1 MYVSLY
7 RIVLFKR
14 NVISYLISYEY
25 KSFFNFKL
33 VKIFHISLFHCTY
46 CIYRSQYFHPCSAS
60 LRVPI
65 VRWSYLCSRTRAKG
79 RKVRSKMAITINR
92 VLRCLGGA
100 ALKSRMSSGYE
111 RPFSLSL
118 FARGVWRE
126 ARGAWRATSCETH
139 RLESGAPR
147 GANLV
152 RRERDQAGPNR
163 FVVRA
168 PMPDLS
174 YCS

>member
-1 MYVSLY
+1 
-7 RIVLFKR
+7 
-14 NVISYLISYEY
+14 
-25 KSFFNFKL
+25 
-33 VKIFHISLFHCTY
+33 
-46 CIYRSQYFHPCSAS
+46 
-60 LRVPI
+60 
-65 VRWSYLCSRTRAKG
+65 
-79 RKVRSKMAITINR
+79 MAITINR

-174 YCS
+174 YCSQIESLECVLFSVSRLVKVDDCAAKRLYHNSRLYCRFPFTL

>member
-1 MYVSLY
+1 
-7 RIVLFKR
+7 
-14 NVISYLISYEY
+14 
-25 KSFFNFKL
+25 
-33 VKIFHISLFHCTY
+33 
-46 CIYRSQYFHPCSAS
+46 
-60 LRVPI
+60 
-65 VRWSYLCSRTRAKG
+65 
-79 RKVRSKMAITINR
+79 MAITINR

-139 RLESGAPR
+139 RFESGAPR
-147 GANLV
+147 GANMV
-152 RRERDQAGPNR
+152 RRERDQAGPNH

-174 YCS
+174 YCFQIESLECVLFSVSWLVKVDDCVVKRLYHNSRLYCRFPFTSREQQSR

>member
-1 MYVSLY
+1 
-7 RIVLFKR
+7 
-14 NVISYLISYEY
+14 
-25 KSFFNFKL
+25 
-33 VKIFHISLFHCTY
+33 
-46 CIYRSQYFHPCSAS
+46 
-60 LRVPI
+60 
-65 VRWSYLCSRTRAKG
+65 
-79 RKVRSKMAITINR
+79 MAITINR

-139 RLESGAPR
+139 RFESGAPR

-174 YCS
+174 YCFQIESLECVLFSVSRLVKVDDCAVKRLYHNSRLYCRFPFTL